1 MSVVLKIVLSLVGI
15 WSACAVAGEL
25 TPSSENYGEN
35 PAALSLIEELVQEE
49 GFDRTE
55 LTTLFAQVEGKES
68 ILKAMSRPAE
78 KTKPWYDYRKIFV
91 TSKREKEGVEFYAKH
106 KETFLRAEQEFG
118 VPAEIILSIMGVETY
133 YDRITGSYRVMDALS
148 TLAFDYPKRSTFFTK
163 ELKSYL
169 ILSREQGVEPLTIK
183 GSYAGA
189 MGYGQ
194 FMPSSYRAY
203 AIDFDGDDKID
214 IWNNPVD
221 AIGSVANYFKQH
233 GWKPGQAVVMAA
245 SVEGLVP
252 EELFNSGLKSTKTLG
267 DYAQVG
273 ISVAQPPE
281 PPLDPNG
288 PATAIKFEL
297 EDGHEYWLGLHNF
310 YVITRYNHSSMY
322 AMSVYQL
329 SLALAAQIKE

>member
-1 MSVVLKIVLSLVGI
+1 MSVVLKIGLALMGI
-15 WSACAVAGEL
+15 WSAFAVAEEL
-25 TPSSENYGEN
+25 TPSENYAAS
-35 PAALSLIEELVQEE
+35 PATLAFIEELVQEE
-49 GFDRTE
+49 DFDRTE
-55 LTTLFAQVEGKES
+55 LITLFAKVEGKES

-78 KTKPWYDYRKIFV
+78 KTKAWYEYRKIFV
-91 TSKREKEGVEFYAKH
+91 TDKREREGVEFFAKH
-106 KETFLRAEQEFG
+106 KQTFLRAEQEFG

-133 YDRITGSYRVMDALS
+133 YGRITGSYRVMDALS

-169 ILSREQGVEPLTIK
+169 ILSREQGVQPLDIK

-233 GWKPGQAVVMAA
+233 GWKPGEAVVVAA
-245 SVEGLVP
+245 NVEGMVP
-252 EELFNSGLKSTKTLG
+252 ENLFNDSLKPKKTLD
-267 DYAQVG
+267 DYAQAG
-273 ISVAQPPE
+273 ISVAQPSE
-281 PPLDPNG
+281 PPLDLNAS
-288 PATAIKFEL
+288 ATAIKFEL
-297 EDGHEYWLGLHNF
+297 EDSHEYWLGLHNF

-329 SLALAAQIKE
+329 SQLLAAQIAE

>member
-1 MSVVLKIVLSLVGI
+1 MSVVLKIGVALMGI
-15 WSACAVAGEL
+15 WSAFVVAGEL
-25 TPSSENYGEN
+25 APSANYAAN
-35 PAALSLIEELVQEE
+35 PATLTLIDELVQEE

-55 LTTLFAQVEGKES
+55 LITLFAKVEGKES

-78 KTKPWYDYRKIFV
+78 KTKAWYEYRKIFV
-91 TSKREKEGVEFYAKH
+91 TDKREREGVEFFAKH
-106 KETFLRAEQEFG
+106 KQTFLRAEQQFG

-133 YDRITGSYRVMDALS
+133 YGRITGSYRVMDALS

-169 ILSREQGVEPLTIK
+169 ILSREQGVEPLDIK

-203 AIDFDGDDKID
+203 AIDFDDDDKID

-233 GWKPGQAVVMAA
+233 GWKPGEAVIVGAK
-245 SVEGLVP
+245 VEGMVP
-252 EELFNSGLKSTKTLG
+252 ENLFNDGLKPKRTLD
-267 DYAQVG
+267 DYAQAG

-281 PPLDPNG
+281 PPLDSNAS
-288 PATAIKFEL
+288 ATAIKFEV
-297 EDGHEYWLGLHNF
+297 EEGHEYWLGLHNF

-329 SLALAAQIKE
+329 SQLLAAQIEE